1 MGILRP
7 GAIAFGLRGKQV
19 KPPIMTLAGAVVGV
33 LTLTALATAQEKGP
47 QVEIELMTYPE
58 IYAAI
63 HEQGKTTVLVIN
75 GGTEQRGPH
84 AVLGGHSLT
93 AKPQGIDIA
102 RKLGNALLAPIM
114 PFSIAGGHLNPKT
127 PGSVNIP
134 GPVFAAVNEAMVD
147 SMVVNGFKN
156 IVLMGEHGGGQKELE
171 EVANRTNAKYS
182 PQGVHVFFCG
192 DFYAKSQNEIGQW
205 VIANHLP
212 PSTHGGIPDTSLM
225 MYLGGDAWVRKDKMV
240 AGDPVL
246 PPGTPRDPNT
256 PRVNNGITGDPR
268 PSTPEIGKRYFDIR
282 TKNSVAQIQALINAT
297 SK

>member
-1 MGILRP
+1 MKR
-7 GAIAFGLRGKQV
+7 
-19 KPPIMTLAGAVVGV
+19 MM
-33 LTLTALATAQEKGP
+33 ALATVGLLVMGGMALAQENAAP
-47 QVEIELMTYPE
+47 VEIELMTYPE

-63 HEQGKTTVLVIN
+63 HEQGKTTVLVVN
-75 GGTEQRGPH
+75 GGIEQRGPH

-93 AKPQGIDIA
+93 AKPQGVDIA
-102 RKLGNALLAPIM
+102 RKLGNALVAPVM
-114 PFSIAGGHLNPKT
+114 PFSIAGRHLNPKT

-134 GPVFAAVNEAMVD
+134 GPLFAAVNEAIVD

-171 EVANRTNAKYS
+171 EVAKKTNAKYS

-192 DFYAKSQNEIGQW
+192 DFYEKTQAEFQRW

-212 PSTHGGIPDTSLM
+212 PSSHGGIPDTSLM

-240 AGDPVL
+240 AGDPLL

-256 PRVNNGITGDPR
+256 PLVNNGIIGDPR
-268 PSTPEIGKRYFDIR
+268 PSTPEMGKRYFDMK
-282 TKNSVAQIQALINAT
+282 TKNAVAQIQAMIAAA

>member
-1 MGILRP
+1 M
-7 GAIAFGLRGKQV
+7 KQT
-19 KPPIMTLAGAVVGV
+19 IMAVAVASVLALAGA
-33 LTLTALATAQEKGP
+33 AMAQEKEA

-58 IYAAI
+58 IHAAI
-63 HEQGKTTVLVIN
+63 HEQGKTTVLIIN
-75 GGTEQRGPH
+75 GGIEQRGPH

-114 PFSIAGGHLNPKT
+114 PFSIAGGHLNAKT

-156 IVLMGEHGGGQKELE
+156 IVLMGEHGGGQKELA
-171 EVANRTNAKYS
+171 EVASKTNAKYS

-192 DFYAKSQNEIGQW
+192 DFYAKSQNEMRQW
-205 VIANHLP
+205 VIANNLP

-246 PPGTPRDPNT
+246 PPGTQRDPNA
-256 PRVNNGITGDPR
+256 PRVNNGINGDPR
-268 PSTPEIGKRYFDIR
+268 PSTPEIGKRNFEIR
-282 TKNSVAQIQALINAT
+282 TKNAVAQIQALIAAA

>member
-1 MGILRP
+1 MKQIMALAVAGMLAAV
-7 GAIAFGLRGKQV
+7 GMAIA
-19 KPPIMTLAGAVVGV
+19 
-33 LTLTALATAQEKGP
+33 QEREA

-63 HEQGKTTVLVIN
+63 HQQGKTTVLVVN
-75 GGTEQRGPH
+75 GGIEQRGPH

-93 AKPQGIDIA
+93 ARPQGIDIA
-102 RKLGNALLAPIM
+102 RKLGNALVAPVM
-114 PFSIAGGHLNPKT
+114 PFSIAGRHLNPKT

-134 GPVFAAVNEAMVD
+134 GPLFAAVNEAVVD

-171 EVANRTNAKYS
+171 EVAKKTDAKYS

-192 DFYAKSQNEIGQW
+192 DFYEKTQAEFQQW
-205 VIANHLP
+205 LIANHLP
-212 PSTHGGIPDTSLM
+212 PSSHGGIPDTSLM

-240 AGDPVL
+240 TGDPLL

-256 PRVNNGITGDPR
+256 PLVDNGIIGDPR
-268 PSTPEIGKRYFDIR
+268 PSTPEMGKRYFDMK
-282 TKNSVAQIQALINAT
+282 TKNAVAQIQAMIAGA

>member
-1 MGILRP
+1 M
-7 GAIAFGLRGKQV
+7 KE
-19 KPPIMTLAGAVVGV
+19 IMA
-33 LTLTALATAQEKGP
+33 LTVASLLATGGMAVAQENAAP
-47 QVEIELMTYPE
+47 VEIELMTYPE

-63 HEQGKTTVLVIN
+63 HEQGKTTVLVVN
-75 GGTEQRGPH
+75 GGIEQRGPH
-84 AVLGGHSLT
+84 AVLGGHLLT
-93 AKPQGIDIA
+93 AKPQGVDIA
-102 RKLGNALLAPIM
+102 RKLGNALVAPVM
-114 PFSIAGGHLNPKT
+114 PFSIAGRHLNPKT

-134 GPVFAAVNEAMVD
+134 GPLFAAVNEAIVD

-171 EVANRTNAKYS
+171 EVAKKTNAKYS

-192 DFYAKSQNEIGQW
+192 DFYEKTQAEFQQW

-212 PSTHGGIPDTSLM
+212 PSSHGGVPDTSLM

-240 AGDPVL
+240 AGDPLL

-256 PRVNNGITGDPR
+256 PLVDNGVIGDPR
-268 PSTPEIGKRYFDIR
+268 PSTPEMGKRYFDMK
-282 TKNSVAQIQALINAT
+282 TKNAVAQIQAMIARA

>member
-1 MGILRP
+1 M
-7 GAIAFGLRGKQV
+7 KQ
-19 KPPIMTLAGAVVGV
+19 IMMALAVAGV
-33 LTLTALATAQEKGP
+33 LAAGGMAVAQENAA

-63 HEQGKTTVLVIN
+63 HEQGKTTVLVVN
-75 GGTEQRGPH
+75 GGIEQRGPH

-93 AKPQGIDIA
+93 AKPQGVDIA
-102 RKLGNALLAPIM
+102 RKLGDALVAPVM
-114 PFSIAGGHLNPKT
+114 PFSIAGRHLNPKT

-134 GPVFAAVNEAMVD
+134 GPLFAAVNEAIVD

-171 EVANRTNAKYS
+171 EVAKKTNAKYS

-192 DFYAKSQNEIGQW
+192 DFYEKTQAEFQQW

-212 PSTHGGIPDTSLM
+212 PSSHGGIPDTSLM
-225 MYLGGDAWVRKDKMV
+225 MHLGGDAWVRKDKMV
-240 AGDPVL
+240 AGDPLL
-246 PPGTPRDPNT
+246 PPGTQRDPNT
-256 PRVNNGITGDPR
+256 PPVDNGIIGDPR
-268 PSTPEIGKRYFDIR
+268 PSTPEMGKHYFEMK
-282 TKNSVAQIQALINAT
+282 TKNAVAQIQALIAGA

>member
-1 MGILRP
+1 M
-7 GAIAFGLRGKQV
+7 KQTITTLAV
-19 KPPIMTLAGAVVGV
+19 AVASVLTLAGASMV
-33 LTLTALATAQEKGP
+33 QEKET
-47 QVEIELMTYPE
+47 QVEIELMTHPE
-58 IYAAI
+58 IYSAI
-63 HEQGKTTVLVIN
+63 HEQGKTTVLVVN
-75 GGTEQRGPH
+75 GGIEQRGPH

-114 PFSIAGGHLNPKT
+114 PFSIAGGHLNPNT

-134 GPVFAAVNEAMVD
+134 SPVFAAVNEAMVD

-156 IVLMGEHGGGQKELE
+156 IVLMGEHAGGQKELE
-171 EVANRTNAKYS
+171 KVAKKTNTKYS

-192 DFYAKSQNEIGQW
+192 DFYAKSNNEARQW

-212 PSTHGGIPDTSLM
+212 ESEHGGIPDTSLM

-246 PPGTPRDPNT
+246 QPGTTRDPNT
-256 PRVNNGITGDPR
+256 
-268 PSTPEIGKRYFDIR
+268 
-282 TKNSVAQIQALINAT
+282 LW
-297 SK
+297 

>member
-1 MGILRP
+1 M
-7 GAIAFGLRGKQV
+7 A
-19 KPPIMTLAGAVVGV
+19 LAVAGV
-33 LTLTALATAQEKGP
+33 LVAAGIAAAQENAAP
-47 QVEIELMTYPE
+47 VEIELMTYPE

-63 HEQGKTTVLVIN
+63 HEQGKTTVLVVN
-75 GGTEQRGPH
+75 GGIEQRGPH

-93 AKPQGIDIA
+93 AKPQGVDIA
-102 RKLGNALLAPIM
+102 RKLGNALVAPVM
-114 PFSIAGGHLNPKT
+114 PFSIAGRHLNPKT

-134 GPVFAAVNEAMVD
+134 GPLFAAVNEAIVD

-171 EVANRTNAKYS
+171 EVAKKTNAKYS

-192 DFYAKSQNEIGQW
+192 DFYEKTQAEFQQW

-212 PSTHGGIPDTSLM
+212 PSSHGGVPDTSLM

-240 AGDPVL
+240 AGDPLL

-256 PRVNNGITGDPR
+256 PLVDNGIIGDPR
-268 PSTPEIGKRYFDIR
+268 PSTPEMGKRYFDMK
-282 TKNSVAQIQALINAT
+282 TKNAVAQIQAMIAGA

>member
-1 MGILRP
+1 M
-7 GAIAFGLRGKQV
+7 A
-19 KPPIMTLAGAVVGV
+19 LAVAGV
-33 LTLTALATAQEKGP
+33 LAAGGIAVAQDNAA

-63 HEQGKTTVLVIN
+63 HEHGKTTVLVVN
-75 GGTEQRGPH
+75 GGIEQRGPH

-93 AKPQGIDIA
+93 AKPQGVDIA
-102 RKLGNALLAPIM
+102 RKLGNALVAPVM
-114 PFSIAGGHLNPKT
+114 PFSIAGRHLNPKT
-127 PGSVNIP
+127 PGSVHIP
-134 GPVFAAVNEAMVD
+134 GPLFAAVNEAVVD

-171 EVANRTNAKYS
+171 EVAKKTNAKYS

-192 DFYAKSQNEIGQW
+192 DFYEKTQAEFQQW

-240 AGDPVL
+240 AGDPLL
-246 PPGTPRDPNT
+246 PPGTPRDPST
-256 PRVNNGITGDPR
+256 PLVDNGIIGDPR
-268 PSTPEIGKRYFDIR
+268 PSTPEMGKRYFDMK
-282 TKNSVAQIQALINAT
+282 TKNAVAQIQSMIAAA

>member
-1 MGILRP
+1 M
-7 GAIAFGLRGKQV
+7 KQ
-19 KPPIMTLAGAVVGV
+19 IM
-33 LTLTALATAQEKGP
+33 ALAVAGMLAASGVAMAQENAAK
-47 QVEIELMTYPE
+47 VEIELMTYPE

-63 HEQGKTTVLVIN
+63 HEQGKTTVLVVN
-75 GGTEQRGPH
+75 GGIEQRGPH

-93 AKPQGIDIA
+93 AKPQGVDIA
-102 RKLGNALLAPIM
+102 RKLGNALVAPVM
-114 PFSIAGGHLNPKT
+114 PFSIAGRHLNPKT

-134 GPVFAAVNEAMVD
+134 GPLFAAVNEAIVD

-171 EVANRTNAKYS
+171 EVAKKTNAKYS

-192 DFYAKSQNEIGQW
+192 DFYEKTQAEFQQW

-212 PSTHGGIPDTSLM
+212 PSSHGGVPDTSLM

-240 AGDPVL
+240 AGDPLL

-256 PRVNNGITGDPR
+256 PLVDNGVIGDPR
-268 PSTPEIGKRYFDIR
+268 PSTPEMGKRYFDMK
-282 TKNSVAQIQALINAT
+282 TKNAVAQIQAMIAAA